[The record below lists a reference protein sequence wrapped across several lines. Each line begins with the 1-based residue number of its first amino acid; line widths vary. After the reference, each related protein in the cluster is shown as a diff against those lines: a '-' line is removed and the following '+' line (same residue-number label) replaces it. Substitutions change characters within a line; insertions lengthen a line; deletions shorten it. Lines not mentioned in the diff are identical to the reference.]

1 MFGTIVN
8 VVLVLLGSA
17 IGLVIKGGIKERYR
31 LIVMDALALSV
42 LFGGASSALGGMMSE
57 GANPMLFIVCLAV
70 GSLVGEWIGI
80 EAILERIGNG
90 LQNRLGKGD
99 SNIAQGFVTASL
111 TFCVGS
117 MAILGSFESGIQ
129 GVHTTL
135 ITKGLLDFVAS
146 VVFASTLGAGV
157 AFSAVSVL
165 IYQGALTMFASFLQ
179 PFLTADMI
187 REISIVGG
195 IMIFGLGLNML
206 GVKKIKTANMLPALV
221 IPVIFY
227 LPFVQNI
234 VSMVTELI

>member
-1 MFGTIVN
+1 MLGTIVN
-8 VVLVLLGSA
+8 VVLVLLGSI
-17 IGLVIKGGIKERYR
+17 IGLVIKGGIKERYK

-42 LFGGASSALGGMMSE
+42 LFVGAASALGGMMSE
-57 GANPMLFIVCLAV
+57 DANPMLFIVCLAV
-70 GSLVGEWIGI
+70 GALIGEWIGI
-80 EAILERIGNG
+80 EAILEKIGDTLQTKLGNG
-90 LQNRLGKGD
+90 EG
-99 SNIAQGFVTASL
+99 NIAQGFVTASL

-146 VVFASTLGAGV
+146 IIFASGLGVGV
-157 AFSAVSVL
+157 AFSAVSVFV
-165 IYQGALTMFASFLQ
+165 YQGALTMFASFLQ

-221 IPVIFY
+221 IPVVYY
-227 LPFVQNI
+227 LPFVQRI
-234 VSMVTELI
+234 VAMVTGLI